1 MQTKTTF
8 LSSALVVVLLLVVTT
23 PGYAFNYTIS
33 FTAGGVTTSVGS
45 VQVQNLTKGT
55 TVTVP
60 EGNTLTLTDQ
70 PTAVDAPVAN
80 PAGIQIAQNASTG
93 TSTLTFYAGQGGNA
107 QVAAYALDGRK
118 VVGQTTRLETGYH
131 SFELSLPAGL
141 YVIRVSGTGYTYST
155 KLQGLLGNATKAEI
169 KFPGNNKAEMSA
181 LQKSKAAATATTTM
195 SYTAGNQLLYTA
207 TSGTFIASVPDIPAE
222 SKTTH
227 FVFFSIPTSAIPAG
241 NFTMGSPEGETGRN
255 TLFETQHE
263 VTLTAFRISKYE
275 ITNAQYAAFLNAKS
289 VDING
294 FWDKAPVYNSQI
306 LIKPSSGEQDWGLH
320 YSGSQWIP
328 VAGYENYPV
337 INVTWYGATEYAT
350 YIGGTLPT
358 EAQWEYACRAGTTTT
373 FNTGACLSNLQANYE
388 WERPYEYCTNTVTIS
403 PHTTQRVG
411 SYPSNAYGLYDMH
424 GNVAEWCSDWGDT
437 YPTTEQTNPTG
448 PATGKSRVIR
458 GGPWFSFALL
468 SRSACRLGNAPDIAQ
483 SVDGFRVAFAP

>member
-1 MQTKTTF
+1 
-8 LSSALVVVLLLVVTT
+8 
-23 PGYAFNYTIS
+23 
-33 FTAGGVTTSVGS
+33 

-70 PTAVDAPVAN
+70 LTAVDTPVAN
-80 PAGIQIAQNASTG
+80 PAGIQIAQNTSTG
-93 TSTLTFYAGQGGNA
+93 TSTLTFYADQAGNA

-118 VVGQTTRLETGYH
+118 VVGQTTRLEAGYH

-155 KLQGLLGNATKAEI
+155 KLQSKISTTGHPEI
-169 KFPGNNKAEMSA
+169 KFPGNNKAETSA
-181 LQKSKAAATATTTM
+181 LQKSKAAATATTAM

-207 TSGTFIASVPDIPAE
+207 TSGTFIASVPDIPAA

-227 FVFFSIPTSAIPAG
+227 FVFSVLPTSAIPADK
-241 NFTMGSPEGETGRN
+241 FTMGSPEGETGGTRY
-255 TLFETQHE
+255 ETQHE

-289 VDING
+289 IDMYGV
-294 FWDKAPVYNSQI
+294 WDKAPVYYDQI
-306 LIKPSSGEQDWGLH
+306 LIKPSSGEHDWGLH
-320 YSGSQWIP
+320 YSGSQWTP

-337 INVTWYGATEYAT
+337 IYVTWYGAAEYAT

-373 FNTGACLSNLQANYE
+373 FNTGVCLTNLQANYN
-388 WERPYEYCTNTVTIS
+388 WAYPYEYCTNTVTINS
-403 PHTTQRVG
+403 GGTQPVG
-411 SYPSNAYGLYDMH
+411 SYASNAYGLYDMH
-424 GNVAEWCSDWGDT
+424 GNVDEWCSDWNDN

-448 PATGKSRVIR
+448 SVTGLSRVKR
-458 GGPWFSFALL
+458 GGHLGTAAVFC
-468 SRSACRLGNAPDIAQ
+468 RSAYRGGTYPDIANFIT
-483 SVDGFRVAFAP
+483 GFRVAFAP

>member
-1 MQTKTTF
+1 MI
-8 LSSALVVVLLLVVTT
+8 LLLLVGTT

-70 PTAVDAPVAN
+70 LTAVDTPVAN
-80 PAGIQIAQNASTG
+80 PAGIQIAQNTSTG
-93 TSTLTFYAGQGGNA
+93 TSTLTFYADQAGNA

-118 VVGQTTRLETGYH
+118 VVGQTTRLEAGYH

-155 KLQGLLGNATKAEI
+155 KLQSKISTTGHPEI
-169 KFPGNNKAEMSA
+169 KFPGNNKAETSA
-181 LQKSKAAATATTTM
+181 LQKSKAAATATTAM

-207 TSGTFIASVPDIPAE
+207 TSGTFIASVPDIPAA

-227 FVFFSIPTSAIPAG
+227 FVFSVLPTSAIPADK
-241 NFTMGSPEGETGRN
+241 FTMGSPEGETGGTRY
-255 TLFETQHE
+255 ETQHE

-289 VDING
+289 IDMYGV
-294 FWDKAPVYNSQI
+294 WDKAPVYYDQI
-306 LIKPSSGEQDWGLH
+306 LIKPSSGEHDWGLH
-320 YSGSQWIP
+320 YSGSQWTP

-337 INVTWYGATEYAT
+337 IYVTWYGAAEYAT
-350 YIGGTLPT
+350 YIGGSLPT

-373 FNTGACLSNLQANYE
+373 FNTGACLTNLQANFN
-388 WERPYEYCTNTVTIS
+388 WELPYEYCTNTVTI
-403 PHTTQRVG
+403 PPDMTQRVG
-411 SYPSNAYGLYDMH
+411 SYASNAYGLYDMH
-424 GNVAEWCSDWGDT
+424 GNVDEWCSDWFYN
-437 YPTTEQTNPTG
+437 YPTTDQTNPTG
-448 PATGKSRVIR
+448 PVTGLSRVIR
-458 GGPWFSFALL
+458 GGPWIAFAVFC
-468 SRSACRLGNAPDIAQ
+468 RSAIRLGNSPDIA
-483 SVDGFRVAFAP
+483 DYGTGFRVAFAP